1 MPTVRVNDTEIY
13 YESHGAEE
21 NPTIVFAHG
30 RGGNTLSWWQ
40 QVSFFSEQYR
50 CIAFDQRGWGRSPAN
65 DISRSREYFAYDL
78 ASLLDYLKI
87 DETFLVSQSMGG
99 FSCLG
104 FALNHPNRTC
114 GLVLGDTTGGVAT
127 VGTLSELK
135 KTNPPPD
142 GPARSLSQS
151 FIKNNPGKAFL
162 YQQINDLNPPRGDDG
177 IVSGFRREDGPNCES
192 FSHWDIPTLLIVG
205 EEDVIFPPSVIA
217 EVQKSIPGSRME
229 IVTGA
234 AHSVHFEKPAVF
246 NRLVDDMFSSI
257 VNKPILS
264 GPIK

>member
-1 MPTVRVNDTEIY
+1 
-13 YESHGAEE
+13 
-21 NPTIVFAHG
+21 
-30 RGGNTLSWWQ
+30 
-40 QVSFFSEQYR
+40 
-50 CIAFDQRGWGRSPAN
+50 
-65 DISRSREYFAYDL
+65 
-78 ASLLDYLKI
+78 
-87 DETFLVSQSMGG
+87 MGG

-114 GLVLGDTTGGVAT
+114 GLVLGDTTGVVAT
-127 VGTLSELK
+127 VGALSELK

-205 EEDVIFPPSVIA
+205 EEDVIFPPSVIS

-257 VNKPILS
+257 VNKPILT